1 MDQQTQTKSA
11 SSFSTAFGLL
21 TKTTPFLL
29 LNIAVYGG
37 FFIASVLWL
46 GIFGGIAFFFSTRVE
61 LLAMVF
67 FMVAVA
73 GPFAVLVFA
82 KRYILYLV
90 KGAHIAVL
98 TKLLVDNELP
108 ENQQQVAFGRD
119 VVKQNFRDVSI
130 LFALDRM
137 IDRVVKRFTRK
148 FVRIVDWLPLG
159 GGATQLAKWASMI
172 VNQSLTYV
180 DEAILSYS
188 ISRNEKNVWNS
199 ARHGII
205 LYAQVYKP
213 VVMTALKIWVLGR
226 VIFVGLL
233 ILFGIPGIALMLA
246 FNAIWFQ
253 LITIVG
259 IILLTSLTMRAV
271 FEPFAMAY
279 TLVTYHESIDG
290 VTVDEE
296 WDERLQSISGT
307 FKNMVNKAKEFGNG
321 TLGDKGHS
329 VTVEKEVK

>member
-1 MDQQTQTKSA
+1 MTDSSKKD
-11 SSFSTAFGLL
+11 SSFGKAFGLL

-29 LNIAVYGG
+29 LNVAVYGG
-37 FFIASVLWL
+37 FFIASVMWL
-46 GIFGGIAFFFSTRVE
+46 GIFGGIAFFFSTRIE
-61 LLAMVF
+61 LLAIIF
-67 FMVAVA
+67 FLIAVT
-73 GPFAVLVFA
+73 GPFAVLVFG

-108 ENQQQVAFGRD
+108 DKANQVTFGRD

-137 IDRVVKRFTRK
+137 IDRVVKRFTRR
-148 FVRIVDWLPLG
+148 FVRVVDWLPLG

-213 VVMTALKIWVLGR
+213 VIMTALKVWVLGR
-226 VIFVGLL
+226 VVFIGLL
-233 ILFGIPGIALMLA
+233 LVFGIPGIALMMA

-279 TLVTYHESIDG
+279 TLVTYHHSIEG
-290 VTVDEE
+290 VEVNEE
-296 WDERLQSISGT
+296 WDERLQSISGS
-307 FKNMVNKAKEFGNG
+307 FKNMVKKAKDFGND
-321 TLGDKGHS
+321 TLENKGHS
-329 VTVEKEVK
+329 VTVEKKAM